1 MSSYTKPYVH
11 IGAGTCGTVFALPGS
26 PDALKVALDDAWAVT
41 LHREH
46 GILSRINHEFPDI
59 AVICGIDLH
68 VPQLR
73 GYIDK
78 HNFWW
83 TRHQS
88 WLPSGMRQDV
98 LQMERIM
105 PLPKSVRELLIDK
118 YCPEVVKEV
127 AHQAPA
133 NRECLVR
140 VYIGRRK
147 APRLRPSKMFNMRN
161 YGLCLD
167 QMEELGIDPMPLVV
181 TMAKAT
187 AFMHWRLKSDARDIE
202 FVLGC
207 GRKKLDGETVARNLA
222 GRGSTL
228 SEEETSLK
236 PTESSAPA
244 RTNSASRRDV
254 PAPFSDHAVQEFQ
267 DPTIAL
273 WMLDFNQVRVIEDPM
288 VRIEQA
294 VEAFLIND
302 PYYPKPLPEDPADE
316 ALWTLFRDA
325 YLEISITLLG
335 LEEDQTIKEPNWRKC
350 PELFINRL
358 IDGRKK
364 RLERAS
370 DAATRS
376 AE

>member
-26 PDALKVALDDAWAVT
+26 TDALKVALDDAWAVT
-41 LHREH
+41 LQRER
-46 GILSRINHEFPDI
+46 GILEQINREFLGV
-59 AVICGIDLH
+59 AAICEIDLRI
-68 VPQLR
+68 PQLW

-78 HNFWW
+78 HDFWW
-83 TRHQS
+83 TRHHS

-105 PLPKSVRELLIDK
+105 PLPKSVRELLIDR
-118 YCPEVVKEV
+118 YCPELVKE
-127 AHQAPA
+127 AARQALA
-133 NRECLVR
+133 NRECLAR
-140 VYIGRRK
+140 VYIGRRR

-167 QMEELGIDPMPLVV
+167 QMEELSIDPMPFVV

-207 GRKKLDGETVARNLA
+207 SRVEESGEISSAKLADRN
-222 GRGSTL
+222 STL
-228 SEEETSLK
+228 SEGAIAPK
-236 PTESSAPA
+236 PTQSSAPA
-244 RTNSASRRDV
+244 RTHSASRG
-254 PAPFSDHAVQEFQ
+254 AMSALFSDCAVQDFQ

-288 VRIEQA
+288 IRIDQA

-302 PYYPKPLPEDPADE
+302 PYYPKPLPDIPADE
-316 ALWTLFRDA
+316 RLWMAFRDV
-325 YLEISITLLG
+325 YLTGSNIMLQ
-335 LEEDQTIKEPNWRKC
+335 LEEDQTRLKPNW
-350 PELFINRL
+350 
-358 IDGRKK
+358 KK
-364 RLERAS
+364 
-370 DAATRS
+370 TQTKIGTG
-376 AE
+376 

>member
-1 MSSYTKPYVH
+1 MSSSTKPYVH

-26 PDALKVALDDAWAVT
+26 KDALKVALDDAWAAT
-41 LHREH
+41 LRREH
-46 GILSRINHEFPDI
+46 GILAQIDNDFPSI
-59 AVICGIDLH
+59 AAICGIDLR
-68 VPQLR
+68 VPQLW

-78 HNFWW
+78 HDSWW

-98 LQMERIM
+98 LQMERIL
-105 PLPKSVRELLIDK
+105 PLPKPVRELLIDR
-118 YCPEVVKEV
+118 YCPELVKE
-127 AHQAPA
+127 AARQFPA
-133 NRECLVR
+133 NRECLAR
-140 VYIGRRK
+140 VYIGRRR

-167 QMEELGIDPMPLVV
+167 QMEELGIDPMPYVV
-181 TMAKAT
+181 AMAEAT

-207 GRKKLDGETVARNLA
+207 GRNKLDGETVARNLA
-222 GRGSTL
+222 GRSSTL
-228 SEEETSLK
+228 SEEEISLK

-244 RTNSASRRDV
+244 RTNSVSRRDV
-254 PAPFSDHAVQEFQ
+254 QAPFSDHAVQEFQ

-302 PYYPKPLPEDPADE
+302 PYYPKPLPDDPADE
-316 ALWTLFRDA
+316 ALWTAFRDA
-325 YLEISITLLG
+325 YFETSNIMFQ
-335 LEEDQTIKEPNWRKC
+335 LEEDQTKLEPNWRKY
-350 PELFINRL
+350 
-358 IDGRKK
+358 
-364 RLERAS
+364 
-370 DAATRS
+370 
-376 AE
+376 